1 MIQKR
6 LVLIWF
12 PFVCINTYMNDYKAD
27 KQTAEWLKQNGM
39 DEKSFTV
46 IELPFLQAQQVAH
59 SLLKFHAAL
68 LNEEQTDLLNTYIND
83 IKHKAK
89 RKTVTKTK
97 AYKVLNLGTKINRQV
112 FKTYKRR

>member
-1 MIQKR
+1 
-6 LVLIWF
+6 
-12 PFVCINTYMNDYKAD
+12 MNDYKAD
-27 KQTAEWLKQNGM
+27 KQTAEWLKENGM

-59 SLLKFHAAL
+59 ALLKFHTAL

-89 RKTVTKTK
+89 RHKINKTK
-97 AYKVLNLGTKINRQV
+97 VKSVS
-112 FKTYKRR
+112 

>member
-1 MIQKR
+1 
-6 LVLIWF
+6 
-12 PFVCINTYMNDYKAD
+12 MNDYKAD
-27 KQTAEWLKQNGM
+27 KLTANWLKQSGM

-59 SLLKFHAAL
+59 CLLKFHAAL

-89 RKTVTKTK
+89 RKTLTKTK
-97 AYKVLNLGTKINRQV
+97 VYRVLNLGKQINRQI
-112 FKTYKRR
+112 FKAYKRR